1 MRWDEILDP
10 RLAAYRASAI
20 TGKAMRSATGFKTGG
35 PVLTPPHLT
44 EGWGEA
50 FLAAPTVM
58 AGEPDD
64 IRIEWSREELMR
76 PLLGPEAHRI
86 TKEAAY
92 RMLGLEPPE

>member
-1 MRWDEILDP
+1 MRWDEIIDP
-10 RLAAYRASAI
+10 RLAAYRAGSI
-20 TGKAMRSATGFKTGG
+20 TGKAMRSATGFKPGG
-35 PVLTPPHLT
+35 PVTPFPPGET
-44 EGWGEA
+44 EGWKEA

-58 AGEPDD
+58 AGDD

-76 PLLGPEAHRI
+76 PLLGPEAHAI